1 LILLGSASALLF
13 SAPAPALLIT
23 LLHHL
28 HLSSKASEIDSDA
41 PIAFQKVIRTRT
53 VRRQECGGQE
63 RRICP
68 SIDVVSQ
75 RGVKEERKTGI
86 KKKGKMVGRT
96 NKGRTQ

>member
-1 LILLGSASALLF
+1 M
-13 SAPAPALLIT
+13 
-23 LLHHL
+23 
-28 HLSSKASEIDSDA
+28 
-41 PIAFQKVIRTRT
+41 T